1 MFVFYQQTA
10 ELATYDN
17 STSLRDGTGI
27 SLRDETLANEQTLIS
42 CSEDAFMIFDRIDQI
57 LCSLS

>member
-1 MFVFYQQTA
+1 MFYQQTA
-10 ELATYDN
+10 ELANYDN